1 MTTASI
7 ATTKYRVQLD
17 NGRHLFGADEPVD
30 KGGQDTAPAPDELLE
45 ASLAS
50 CTVITLRMYADR
62 KQWPMESVDV
72 SVKLERVEG
81 KTIFTRDIT
90 LHGNLDAEQKERLL
104 QIAKLC
110 PVSKTLSGSSE
121 INTSISQ

>member
-7 ATTKYRVQLD
+7 ATTKYRVRLD
-17 NGRHLFGADEPVD
+17 NGRHLFGADEPVE
-30 KGGQDTAPAPDELLE
+30 KGGEDTAPAPDELLE

-62 KQWPMESVDV
+62 KQWSLDGVEVA
-72 SVKLERVEG
+72 VKLERVEG
-81 KTIFTRDIT
+81 KTIFTRDIK
-90 LHGNLDAEQKERLL
+90 LSGNLDAEQKERLL

-110 PVSKTLSGSSE
+110 PVSKTLSGSIE
-121 INTSISQ
+121 INTSVN

>member
-1 MTTASI
+1 MTKASI

-50 CTVITLRMYADR
+50 CTAITVRMYAER
-62 KQWPMESVDV
+62 KQWALEQIDV
-72 SVKLERVEG
+72 AVNLERAEG
-81 KTIFTRDIT
+81 KTVFTRNIT
-90 LHGNLDAEQKERLL
+90 LKGNLDAEQKERLL
-104 QIAKLC
+104 QIAKVC
-110 PVSKTLSGSSE
+110 PVSKTLTGSIE
-121 INTSISQ
+121 INTAMNT